1 MWPALLLSACDAEL
15 GPTAARVL
23 ATDLR
28 GNEWIIANLENNA
41 INERQDLSE
50 LDPGVCEGE
59 DNPVYCLLFEAGL
72 RTTADGDEEIDL
84 TWSQLDSSDG
94 DDTSADDLVSRIA
107 GVARTDHTL
116 TWSIRGLDFS
126 GIPQSG
132 CKYDPAD
139 PCTLDP
145 DLSDEAAWPC
155 TLRMAHTV
163 WVTGETDTDV
173 SMWVA
178 DTRNDR
184 LLDVTVARDSTCAVV
199 HRVVDHDRAPDW
211 DVYTSVN
218 SLERLD
224 LDGEAVLLMTVKGS
238 EPDDLSGEDQEGGAS
253 RGKVILWRED
263 PLEQIWEYPPQTAG
277 TISFFN
283 TPHGVAYLERPS
295 GERWVLFA
303 HSLGASV
310 DPDYG
315 DGTGGSV
322 AVLRLDDDGPVYLYD
337 AILPASQGVL
347 HFPRDITP
355 MPDGRV
361 IVSDSG
367 CVDDGCRY
375 DTGLWV
381 MDLPDAT
388 PTGKTGI
395 WSVDHAD
402 QELLTVEADDG
413 PYLAYTDMIYS
424 AAVVPD

>member
-15 GPTAARVL
+15 GPTEARVL
-23 ATDLR
+23 STDLR
-28 GNEWIIANLENNA
+28 GNKWIIANLENNA

-72 RTTADGDEEIDL
+72 RTTTTGDEEIDL
-84 TWSQLDSSDG
+84 TWSQLDVSDG
-94 DDTSADDLVSRIA
+94 DDTSANDLVSRVA

-116 TWSIRGLDFS
+116 NWSIRALDFS

-145 DLSDEAAWPC
+145 ELSDTAAWPC
-155 TLRMAHTV
+155 TLRMAHAV
-163 WVTGETDTDV
+163 WVTGETNTDV
-173 SMWVA
+173 SMWIA

-184 LLDVTVARDSTCAVV
+184 LLDVTIARDSTCAVV
-199 HRVVDHDRAPDW
+199 NRVVDGDRTPDW

-218 SLERLD
+218 SLERLE
-224 LDGEAVLLMTVKGS
+224 LDGEPVLLMTVKGS

-263 PLEQIWEYPPQTAG
+263 PLEQVWEYPPQTSG

-322 AVLRLDDDGPVYLYD
+322 AVLRLDEDGPVYLYD
-337 AILPASQGVL
+337 AVLPESQGVL

-381 MDLPDAT
+381 MDLPDAA

-402 QELLTVEADDG
+402 QEIVTVEADDG

-424 AAVVPD
+424 TAIVPD